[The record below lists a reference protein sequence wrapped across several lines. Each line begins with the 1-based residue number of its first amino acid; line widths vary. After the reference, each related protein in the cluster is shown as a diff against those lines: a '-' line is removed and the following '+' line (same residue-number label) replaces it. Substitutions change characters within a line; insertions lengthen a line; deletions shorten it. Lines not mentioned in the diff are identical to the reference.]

1 MNAWETAQ
9 VYVSD
14 VESSVPRPIK
24 ELKGYEK
31 VFIKRGE
38 TVNVSVVLDSED
50 FAYYD
55 VISKSFVVE
64 PGAFTILV
72 GPSSAELPLKAEV
85 VL

>member
-1 MNAWETAQ
+1 M
-9 VYVSD
+9 
-14 VESSVPRPIK
+14 SV
-24 ELKGYEK
+24 
-31 VFIKRGE
+31 
-38 TVNVSVVLDSED
+38 TLDSED

-64 PGAFTILV
+64 AGAFTIQV